1 MKYEMQ
7 VINVSSYLN
16 IRSGPSLDYD
26 IIGKLYNGDKIWAY
40 SVSNGFYQFNYDNVQ
55 DGWVD
60 GRYLNLVADLENPEA
75 LTSTSTANSTSGDE
89 LTDYDREMLESI
101 YTTLN
106 IEASD
111 KIDTLRFLFGAPMQ
125 FSKLTDPRPSGSKLG
140 RMYLSY
146 LLTDMSLL
154 TLTPGKADF
163 MANFSKT
170 ATNELAK
177 KFISL
182 SHDADQDS
190 SITAI
195 LEGKETGR
203 YYSFKSDY
211 NEYMKY
217 VNNMCRLSALF
228 LDIGDQCLY
237 DGAKPF
243 RDFDWDLNNLSTIDT
258 TIFSFLTKE
267 KGVSFFIDGKQSSF
281 NDGMTNSTGD
291 SKVASAIGTVSDYS
305 REAMFLFGKSFSDE
319 SLINTSKANY
329 DSAVNKIMNSL
340 TKDSTLA
347 RQATDRISDHVT
359 TLINGGNVA
368 FPEIYKDSTYNKSYD
383 ITIKLVSPYGDK
395 LSIYLYIF
403 VPLFHLIAMSFPRQ
417 MGANGYMNPFLVRAF
432 CKGWF
437 NCSLGIIDSI
447 SIKRASQDGWS
458 IDGLPT
464 EVDISISIKDLY
476 PNLAISRDGDY
487 STYNNIEYMDMLS
500 TWCGINLNI
509 PEINRKLNIYEMI
522 TQHKLTEFFP
532 NIIDDINQNVASKIK
547 SFMGR

>member
-16 IRSGPSLDYD
+16 VRSGPGESYEV
-26 IIGKLYNGDKIWAY
+26 ISRLYNGDKIWAY
-40 SVSNGFYQFNYDNVQ
+40 GVINGFYQFNLDNVR
-55 DGWVD
+55 DGWVS
-60 GRYLNLVADLENPEA
+60 GKYLNLVADLENPSS
-75 LTSTSTANSTSGDE
+75 LTNTSTAADDE
-89 LTDYDREMLESI
+89 ALTDYDKEMLESV

-106 IEASD
+106 CDTSD
-111 KIDTLRFLFGAPMQ
+111 KIDSLRFLFGAPMQ
-125 FSKLTDPRPSGSKLG
+125 FTKLTDPRPDNSRLG
-140 RMYLSY
+140 RAYLSN
-146 LLTDMSLL
+146 LLSDMSLL
-154 TLTPGKADF
+154 TITPGKADF
-163 MANFSKT
+163 MRNFSKT
-170 ATNELAK
+170 ATNELAR

-182 SHDADQDS
+182 SHDADEDS
-190 SITAI
+190 SVAAI
-195 LEGKETGR
+195 LQGKETGR
-203 YYSFKSDY
+203 YYSFTSDY
-211 NEYMKY
+211 VEYMKY

-243 RDFDWDLNNLSTIDT
+243 RDFDWDLNNLSTVESSL
-258 TIFSFLTKE
+258 FSFLTTE

-281 NDGMTNSTGD
+281 NDGMNNSTGE
-291 SKVASAIGTVSDYS
+291 SMMASTIGKGSDFAK
-305 REAMFLFGKSFSDE
+305 EAMFIFGKSFSDE

-340 TKDSTLA
+340 TKNSTLA

-368 FPEIYKDSTYNKSYD
+368 FPEIYKDSSYNKSYD
-383 ITIKLVSPYGDK
+383 ISIKLVSPYGDK

-403 VPLFHLIAMSFPRQ
+403 VPLFHLIALSFPRQ

-437 NCSLGIIDSI
+437 NCSLGIVDSI
-447 SIKRASQDGWS
+447 NIKRASQDGWS

-464 EVDISISIKDLY
+464 EVDVTLSIKDLY
-476 PNLAISRDGDY
+476 QNLALSREGDY

-500 TWCGINLNI
+500 TWCGINLNV
-509 PEINRKLNIYEMI
+509 PELSRKLNIYEMI
-522 TQHKLTEFFP
+522 TQHKITEFMP
-532 NIIDDINQNVASKIK
+532 NIIDEVNQNIANKIK
-547 SFMGR
+547 GFIGR